1 MDSSIIM
8 LSFLISATLSCSLAL
23 SACPKLELLRTCT
36 TLSRGFYATSSE
48 RERVNAQI
56 DALVESG
63 SGLEDPTMGLAG
75 SKSAADADSDDDA
88 AAASDVPL
96 EGLWAL
102 VYTDAFDVVSLASSP
117 FTALRGIYF
126 EIDRKG
132 TSSNIIDFA
141 PRLEANLPS
150 SINLGSTL
158 RARVKTKSKA
168 RSSTRVGL
176 SFVGVS
182 LEPQSLLGFDVRFA
196 PPIGV
201 DFPSLPSLGFGADS
215 REDNGDNSPGFYD
228 IMYLDDNLLILS
240 QNEPGGVF
248 ISTKVKDS

>member
-8 LSFLISATLSCSLAL
+8 LSFLISATISGSLAL

-75 SKSAADADSDDDA
+75 SNTAADDDD
-88 AAASDVPL
+88 SDVPL

-102 VYTDAFDVVSLASSP
+102 VYTDAFDVVSLASTP

-126 EIDRKG
+126 EIDRRG

-182 LEPQSLLGFDVRFA
+182 LEPQSLLGFDIRFA

-248 ISTKVKDS
+248 ISTKLSEKL

>member
-1 MDSSIIM
+1 MDSTLIM
-8 LSFLISATLSCSLAL
+8 LSFLISATLSGSLAL

-63 SGLEDPTMGLAG
+63 SGLQDPTMGLAG
-75 SKSAADADSDDDA
+75 SNTAAADNDA
-88 AAASDVPL
+88 AAPSDVPL

-102 VYTDAFDVVSLASSP
+102 VYTNAFDVVSLASTP

-126 EIDRKG
+126 EIDRRG

-182 LEPQSLLGFDVRFA
+182 LEPQSLLGFDIRFA

-228 IMYLDDNLLILS
+228 IMYLDENLLILS